1 MVGVLAKIKIK
12 LGTNSEFEEAIK
24 KMSMAVRDNEKGNL
38 YYDVFNGE
46 DDTTYIVMEKY
57 NDQSDLD
64 AHSKSDHFRS
74 IGKEM
79 GQFMDGAPEVKV
91 LISI

>member
-46 DDTTYIVMEKY
+46 DDTTYIVM
-57 NDQSDLD
+57 
-64 AHSKSDHFRS
+64 
-74 IGKEM
+74 
-79 GQFMDGAPEVKV
+79 
-91 LISI
+91 

>member
-24 KMSMAVRDNEKGNL
+24 KMSMAVRENEKGNL

-64 AHSKSDHFRS
+64 THSKSDHFRS

-79 GQFMDGAPEVKV
+79 GQFMDGSPEVKV
-91 LISI
+91 LTSI